1 MDDLCIDFQ
10 HGEVRL
16 RQGQTTRTIPIGSP
30 EAFSAISDAWLRS
43 GWDAKYVYSFTWMGR
58 PIIQLPEDM
67 IRLQEVIFSIQPDV
81 VLETGVA
88 HGGGLIFYASLCKA
102 LGKGRVIGVDVE
114 IRPHNRKAIEEH
126 LLAPYITLIEG
137 NSVGSDVVARV
148 KNLISPGE
156 RVLVTLDSAH
166 NKEHVM
172 AELEAYAPL
181 VSVGSYV
188 VAMDGIMGQV
198 VGASRTNPD
207 WEWNNPKEAAAEFV
221 KRNPNFAIV
230 EPDFLFNESAIH
242 SRVTYWPGA
251 FAKRLY

>member
-10 HGEVRL
+10 HGEVRI
-16 RQGQTTRTIPIGSP
+16 RDGQATRTMPIGSP
-30 EAFSAISDAWLRS
+30 EAFVAISDAWLRS

-126 LLAPYITLIEG
+126 PLASYITLIEG

-148 KNLISPGE
+148 KHLISPGD
-156 RVLVTLDSAH
+156 RTLVTLDSAH
-166 NKEHVM
+166 NKNHVM
-172 AELEAYAPL
+172 AELEAYAPI
-181 VSVGSYV
+181 VSVGSYI

-198 VGASRTNPD
+198 VGASRTSPD
-207 WEWNNPKEAAAEFV
+207 WGWNNPTEAAREFV
-221 KRNPNFAIV
+221 AKNPNFAIV
-230 EPDFLFNESAIH
+230 EPDFLFNESAIR

-251 FAKRLY
+251 FVKRLS